1 MAAAAVTAISAA
13 HEATVAATLGQ
24 ASGVRLVRRCADVA
38 DLLAICIAGRAD
50 VAVISADFVGLDR
63 SAVGALREAGVGVVG
78 VHQPG
83 VEDEQRVL
91 QQWGVRTQL
100 PINATPVD
108 FAQAVGSVAEGVAAT
123 QTETGETDDPTASL
137 DAELATLSDGGAPYL
152 PRKPML
158 EQSVALPASD
168 EPAAKQETA
177 KIVTVWGPPGAPGRT
192 VLAVNLAAEAAR
204 LGVPTVLVDADTYA
218 ASVAQHLALLDEA
231 PGVAAATRLADSGHL
246 DVRSLAGVAPEVT
259 TGLRVL
265 TGLPRADRWPEIRDD
280 ALEAVLEQCRQ
291 LGRFVVVDV
300 AAPLEQDEELSY
312 DTAAPR
318 RNAATIAALGAA
330 DTVIAVG
337 SADPVGLQRLVRG
350 LDELR
355 GVISEPPWVVANRV
369 RSSAVGSA
377 PEQRVAEALQRFAG
391 VASPVMIPDD
401 RVALD
406 GALLAG
412 RVLAEHAAGSAAR
425 KAIAALAA
433 DLTGVTASSRR
444 SWFASRTRGRTAQAT
459 REHS

>member
-1 MAAAAVTAISAA
+1 MATAAVTAISAA
-13 HEATVAATLGQ
+13 HEAAVAATLGR

-38 DLLAICIAGRAD
+38 DLLAICTAGRAD
-50 VAVISADFVGLDR
+50 VALVSADFHGLDR
-63 SAVGALREAGVGVVG
+63 SAIGTLRDAGVGIVG

-100 PINATPVD
+100 PITAVPAD
-108 FAQAVGSVAEGVAAT
+108 FAQAVQAVSEGAAAT
-123 QTETGETDDPTASL
+123 AAPPDATDGPTVSL
-137 DAELATLSDGGAPYL
+137 EAELAALSDDGAPYV
-152 PRKPML
+152 PANPWL
-158 EQSVALPASD
+158 EQPVALPASPP
-168 EPAAKQETA
+168 PAAAQETA
-177 KIVTVWGPPGAPGRT
+177 KIVTVWGPAGAPGRT

-246 DVRSLAGVAPEVT
+246 DVRALAAVAPEVT
-259 TGLRVL
+259 PGLRVL
-265 TGLPRADRWPEIRDD
+265 SGLPRADRWPEIRDD

-291 LGRFVVVDV
+291 LGRLIVIDV

-312 DTAAPR
+312 DTTAPR
-318 RNAATIAALGAA
+318 RNAATLAALGAA

-355 GVISEPPWVVANRV
+355 GVISEQPWVVANRV
-369 RSSAVGSA
+369 RSSAVGSS
-377 PEQRVAEALQRFAG
+377 PEQRVSEALQRFAG
-391 VASPVMIPDD
+391 VSSPAIIPDD
-401 RVALD
+401 RAALD

-425 KAIAALAA
+425 KAIAQLAA
-433 DLTGVTASSRR
+433 DLTGVSAATR
-444 SWFASRTRGRTAQAT
+444 RGRWGRHRDPA
-459 REHS
+459 R

>member
-1 MAAAAVTAISAA
+1 MATAAVTAISAA
-13 HEATVAATLGQ
+13 HEAAVAAALGQ
-24 ASGVRLVRRCADVA
+24 AAGVRLVRRCADVA
-38 DLLAICIAGRAD
+38 DLLAICTAGRAD
-50 VAVISADFVGLDR
+50 VAVVSADFIGLDR
-63 SAVGALREAGVGVVG
+63 SAIGALRDAGVGVVG

-83 VEDEQRVL
+83 VEEEQRVL

-100 PINATPVD
+100 SISAAPAD
-108 FAQAVGSVAEGVAAT
+108 FAQAVQAVADSVTSTGAAPDAS
-123 QTETGETDDPTASL
+123 DDPTVSL
-137 DAELATLSDGGAPYL
+137 DAELAALSQGGAPYL
-152 PRKPML
+152 PGKPML
-158 EQSVALPASD
+158 ESVALPTPP
-168 EPAAKQETA
+168 PAGAPEAA

-204 LGVPTVLVDADTYA
+204 LGVPTVLVDADTCA

-246 DVRSLAGVAPEVT
+246 DVRALAAVAPEVT
-259 TGLRVL
+259 AGLRVL

-280 ALEAVLEQCRQ
+280 ALVAVLEQCRQ
-291 LGRFVVVDV
+291 LGRLIVVDV

-318 RNAATIAALGAA
+318 RNAATLAALGAA

-355 GVISEPPWVVANRV
+355 EVISGTPWVVANRV
-369 RSSAVGSA
+369 RSSAVGSS
-377 PEQRVAEALQRFAG
+377 PEQRVGEALQRFAG
-391 VASPVMIPDD
+391 VSSPAIIPDD
-401 RVALD
+401 RAAFD

-412 RVLAEHAAGSAAR
+412 QVLAEHAAGSAAR
-425 KAIAALAA
+425 KAIAHLAA
-433 DLTGVTASSRR
+433 DLTGVSALTR
-444 SWFASRTRGRTAQAT
+444 RGRWGRYRDSA
-459 REHS
+459 R

>member
-1 MAAAAVTAISAA
+1 MATAVVTAISAA
-13 HEATVAATLGQ
+13 HEATVAAALGQ
-24 ASGVRLVRRCADVA
+24 SSGVRLVRRCADVA
-38 DLLAICIAGRAD
+38 DLLAICTAGRAD
-50 VAVISADFVGLDR
+50 VAVVSADFHDLDR
-63 SAVGALREAGVGVVG
+63 GAISALRDAGVGIIG

-83 VEDEQRVL
+83 VEEEQRVL

-100 PINATPVD
+100 PVGATPTD
-108 FAQAVGSVAEGVAAT
+108 FGHAVEGVAEGIAATVAAPDAS
-123 QTETGETDDPTASL
+123 DDPTVSL
-137 DAELATLSDGGAPYL
+137 EAELATLSDGGGPYL
-152 PRKPML
+152 PRKPAP
-158 EQSVALPASD
+158 EHSVALPTSPVASG
-168 EPAAKQETA
+168 PQESA

-204 LGVPTVLVDADTYA
+204 LGVPTVLVDADTHA

-231 PGVAAATRLADSGHL
+231 PGVAAATRLADSGYL
-246 DVRSLAGVAPEVT
+246 DVRSLAAVAPEVT
-259 TGLRVL
+259 PGLRVL
-265 TGLPRADRWPEIRDD
+265 SGLPRADRWPEVRDD

-291 LGRFVVVDV
+291 LGRLIVVDV

-318 RNAATIAALGAA
+318 RNAATLAALGAA

-355 GVISEPPWVVANRV
+355 GVVSEVPWVVANRV
-369 RSSAVGSA
+369 RSSAVGSS
-377 PEQRVAEALQRFAG
+377 PEQRVGEALQRFAG
-391 VASPVMIPDD
+391 VSSPAIIPDD
-401 RVALD
+401 RTAFD

-425 KAIAALAA
+425 KAIAQLAA
-433 DLTGVTASSRR
+433 DLTGVTATSRR
-444 SWFASRTRGRTAQAT
+444 SWFAGR
-459 REHS
+459 R

>member
-1 MAAAAVTAISAA
+1 MAIAAVTAISAA
-13 HEATVAATLGQ
+13 HEATVAAALGQ
-24 ASGVRLVRRCADVA
+24 APGVRLVRRCADVA
-38 DLLAICIAGRAD
+38 DLLAICTAGRAD
-50 VAVISADFVGLDR
+50 VALVSADFNGLDG
-63 SAVGALREAGVGVVG
+63 SAIGPLREAGVGIVG

-83 VEDEQRVL
+83 VEEQQRVL

-100 PINATPVD
+100 PIGAAPAE
-108 FAQAVGSVAEGVAAT
+108 FAQAVQGVAEGAT
-123 QTETGETDDPTASL
+123 SKATAPDASDDPTVSL
-137 DAELATLSDGGAPYL
+137 EAELAALSDGSAPYV
-152 PRKPML
+152 PVNPWL
-158 EQSVALPASD
+158 EQSAALPMPPAPASP
-168 EPAAKQETA
+168 EQTA

-246 DVRSLAGVAPEVT
+246 DVRSLAAVAPEVT

-265 TGLPRADRWPEIRDD
+265 TGLPRADRWPEVRDD

-291 LGRFVVVDV
+291 LGRLIVVDV

-318 RNAATIAALGAA
+318 RNAATLAALDAA
-330 DTVIAVG
+330 DTVIAIG

-355 GVISEPPWVVANRV
+355 AVISEPPKVVANRV
-369 RSSAVGSA
+369 RSSAVGSS
-377 PEQRVAEALQRFAG
+377 PEQRVGEALQRFAG
-391 VASPVMIPDD
+391 VASPALIPDD
-401 RVALD
+401 RDAFD

-412 RVLAEHAAGSAAR
+412 RVLAEHAPGSAAR
-425 KAIAALAA
+425 KVIAALAA
-433 DLTGVTASSRR
+433 DLTGVAATSRR
-444 SWFASRTRGRTAQAT
+444 SWFTSRAR
-459 REHS
+459 S